1 MEQQTPQTPPVV
13 TQPPAD
19 DAADIQKNKTMA
31 MLAYLIFFLP
41 LLTDAKDSPFAKY
54 HANQGLLL
62 LITAIVLNI
71 ITYILGFIPILGW
84 IVQVVVSL
92 AILALFIMGLI
103 NANNGK
109 KEPLPVIGTLA
120 TIIK

>member
-1 MEQQTPQTPPVV
+1 MEQQTPQTPQMGDPQDVE
-13 TQPPAD
+13 
-19 DAADIQKNKTMA
+19 KNKVMA

-62 LITAIVLNI
+62 LIASVVASIV
-71 ITYILGFIPILGW
+71 GW
-84 IVQVVVSL
+84 ILTLIFFVL
-92 AILALFIMGLI
+92 AFIGWIFSIATLVLFIIGIM

-109 KEPLPVIGTLA
+109 MVPLPIIGGLA